1 MKSLFLCTLCLGI
14 TSLAAT
20 AQDLDRGIEL
30 YGKSNFSEAASTL
43 RKVVESDAG
52 NARAN
57 LYLGMALIEQ
67 NKIAEAEPFIQKAD
81 ELSPSGETKLGKARL
96 AAAKKDFDGAAELLK
111 DAEGDD
117 LPYVRG
123 LVELDHKQYAEAAR
137 DFESYMQSH
146 SEHAYAH
153 YYAGMA
159 YNGMKRP
166 DKMLTHFQLFLKMKP
181 DAPEARKVQAVVGA
195 AR

>member
-1 MKSLFLCTLCLGI
+1 MRSLFLCTLCLGI

-30 YGKSNFSEAASTL
+30 YRKSNFAEAASTL
-43 RKVVESDAG
+43 RKVVESDQG

-57 LYLGMALIEQ
+57 LYLGMALIEE
-67 NKIAEAEPFIQKAD
+67 NKIADAEPFIQKAD

-96 AAAKKDFDGAAELLK
+96 AAAKKDFDTAAELVK
-111 DAEGDD
+111 DAEGED

-123 LVELDHKQYAEAAR
+123 LVELDRKQYAEAAR

-146 SEHAYAH
+146 PEHAYAH

-166 DKMLTHFQLFLKMKP
+166 DKMLTQFQLFLKMKP